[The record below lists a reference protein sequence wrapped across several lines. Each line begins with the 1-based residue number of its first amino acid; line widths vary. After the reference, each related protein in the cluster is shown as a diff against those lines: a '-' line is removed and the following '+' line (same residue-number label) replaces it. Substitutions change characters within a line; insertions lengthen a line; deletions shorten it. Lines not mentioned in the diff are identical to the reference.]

1 MAEQDSKGK
10 KMKGL
15 EKEIDHA
22 IDSLFVEKGVGE
34 EKAPSGAMGMA
45 STEPVESPE
54 VELELPVERPK
65 SEKPTPRPLSG
76 SRESE
81 GGERDPEVLEK
92 DIDDAIDSLFVEK
105 GVGEEKAPSGAMGM
119 ASTEPV
125 ESAEVKPEPR
135 VQDPRREKPSPVQES
150 VSQRTDSPTRN
161 LENLETH
168 LLSLEWEIS
177 RDVIGR
183 VISELGFVKE
193 AYRNNRAIFQVVE
206 IMDRVAHSLIDDEGN
221 ITPESLRFL
230 LEAKN
235 GIKLLRDEL
244 KDKEDYKNMILSGIL
259 ARYQLMQSQGETPD
273 RGDHDSARER
283 DFATLARDLK
293 KLSRQLQVEIRQ
305 LGAITK
311 QLQARRELSAA
322 SEMVET
328 ILVESSGRVFAIEK
342 DLVLRSVKIPF
353 RMVRTIWKDGEI
365 RIRGTRLPLINV
377 FRLFRLKGRVE
388 PNEKTVVMIKKGG
401 RTLAVL
407 VDRLLQKK
415 GIPAQHIREHKSV
428 AYVRGVVSMGRGRN
442 VYFLDIDRMMVEF

>member
-1 MAEQDSKGK
+1 MAEQDPKGK
-10 KMKGL
+10 KLNGL

-22 IDSLFVEKGVGE
+22 IDSLFVEKGVE
-34 EKAPSGAMGMA
+34 AEKAPSAAMGKA
-45 STEPVESPE
+45 SSEPVTSPE

-65 SEKPTPRPLSG
+65 SEKPTPAPPSG

-81 GGERDPEVLEK
+81 GVVGDGEGLEK
-92 DIDDAIDSLFVEK
+92 DIDHAIDSLFVEK
-105 GVGEEKAPSGAMGM
+105 GVEAEKAPSAAMGM

-125 ESAEVKPEPR
+125 KSPEVKPGPR
-135 VQDPRREKPSPVQES
+135 VQES

-177 RDVIGR
+177 RDVIGK
-183 VISELGFVKE
+183 VISELGFVRE

-230 LEAKN
+230 LEAKD

-244 KDKEDYKNMILSGIL
+244 KDKEDCKNMILSGIL

-273 RGDHDSARER
+273 REDHNSARER
-283 DFATLARDLK
+283 DFATLARDLR

-311 QLQARRELSAA
+311 ELQPRRELLPA

-328 ILVESSGRVFAIEK
+328 VLVESSGRVFAIEK

-353 RMVRTIWKDGEI
+353 TMVRTIWKDREI

-407 VDRLLQKK
+407 VDRLLQGK
-415 GIPAQHIREHKSV
+415 GIPAQHVREQKSV
-428 AYVRGVVSMGRGRN
+428 AYVRGVASMGRGRN